1 MQLLKVA
8 QSGAANAPVLGSRIL
23 QAAEAALKEHR
34 TLGGREILRMVFR
47 HYKPHDTTV
56 EYYRLVDVQ
65 KLRVQNGD
73 LENFQIAWN
82 KWLAGLAVMPD
93 DV

>member
-1 MQLLKVA
+1 MEISDADLVAADGPGSKFVRLAKRFGMQLLKVA
-8 QSGAANAPVLGSRIL
+8 QSGATNAPVLGSRIL

-56 EYYRLVDVQ
+56 EYYRLIDV
-65 KLRVQNGD
+65 
-73 LENFQIAWN
+73 
-82 KWLAGLAVMPD
+82 
-93 DV
+93 